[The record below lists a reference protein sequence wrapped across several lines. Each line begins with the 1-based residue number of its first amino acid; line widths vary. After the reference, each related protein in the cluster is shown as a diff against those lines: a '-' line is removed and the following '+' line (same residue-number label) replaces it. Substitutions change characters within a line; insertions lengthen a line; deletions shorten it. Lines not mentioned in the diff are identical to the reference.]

1 MEEPA
6 ENKEMFDESVS
17 FKDLGVCEQLVECCT
32 KLGYHHPTLIQ
43 R

>member
-1 MEEPA
+1 MEETA

-17 FKDLGVCEQLVECCT
+17 FKDVGVCDQIVECCT
-32 KLGYHHPTLIQ
+32 KLGYIYPTPIQ